1 VSIARNLAPP
11 CHWPCAWAARLVAGI
26 LLAGAAGSPGA
37 FAQEIL
43 TIFPAPASERQVLTL
58 DTATDL
64 AAFEPLIRDFQR
76 IAPDVTIRYREFV
89 TNALF
94 ERARDQCAAGRPEA
108 DLVITSSVDHLVVL
122 SNAGCAMSHRSP
134 ETQGTPGWTRWRD
147 EVFGFTFEPAVIVYN
162 RALLRPEEVPR
173 TRLDL
178 IELMR
183 EQPARFSGRIG
194 GYDIA
199 RSGIGYLFAA
209 FDARNALIYGR
220 LIEGFGRMRLV
231 TRCCSADLIEAL
243 ARGELFIGYN
253 LLGSYAYSAQKAGAP
268 IGIVIPHDYVLA
280 LSRAMMIPAQGA
292 RPELARRFVDYLLS
306 QRGQRVVQQEA
317 FFFDLNGS
325 VPEGVEAPPGGL
337 ASGTLRPIVIGPGLL
352 PTQDRAKRERFLREW
367 RIALEGAEPR
377 ALQ

>member
-1 VSIARNLAPP
+1 MIRALLCLAA
-11 CHWPCAWAARLVAGI
+11 CLAASA
-26 LLAGAAGSPGA
+26 LLA
-37 FAQEIL
+37 QESV
-43 TIFPAPASERQVLTL
+43 TTFPAPGPERQVLTL

-64 AAFEPLIRDFQR
+64 AAFRPLIQDFQR
-76 IAPDVTIRYREFV
+76 IAPEVTVRYREFV

-94 ERARDQCAAGRPEA
+94 EQVQKECLAERPEA

-122 SNAGCAMSHRSP
+122 SNQGCARSHRSP
-134 ETQGTPGWTRWRD
+134 ETLAAPAWTRWRD

-162 RALLRPEEVPR
+162 RALLKPEEVPR

-178 IELMR
+178 IGLMR
-183 EQPARFSGRIG
+183 EQPARFAGRIG

-220 LIEGFGRMRLV
+220 LIEGFGRTRIV
-231 TRCCSADLIEAL
+231 TRCCSSDLIAEL
-243 ARGELFIGYN
+243 GRGELYIGYN

-280 LSRAMMIPAQGA
+280 LSRGVMIPAHGRQ
-292 RPELARRFVDYLLS
+292 PDLARRFLDYLLS
-306 QRGQRVVQQEA
+306 PRGQRVVQQEA
-317 FFFDLNGS
+317 FFFGLNGS
-325 VPEGVEAPPGGL
+325 VPPDVEAPPGGL
-337 ASGTLRPIVIGPGLL
+337 ASGALRPIVIGPGLL

-367 RIALEGAEPR
+367 QN
-377 ALQ
+377 ALQGSHSRDPQ

>member
-1 VSIARNLAPP
+1 MMARRMIDRLTHAFFG
-11 CHWPCAWAARLVAGI
+11 LVA
-26 LLAGAAGSPGA
+26 LAGAAWG
-37 FAQEIL
+37 QE
-43 TIFPAPASERQVLTL
+43 TVHMFPAPGPERQVLTL

-94 ERARDQCAAGRPEA
+94 EAARRQCTADRPVA

-122 SNAGCAMSHRSP
+122 ANEGCALAHRSP
-134 ETQGTPGWTRWRD
+134 ETQAIPAWMRWRD

-162 RALLRPEEVPR
+162 RAGVKPDEVPR

-183 EQPARFSGRIG
+183 AEPVRFAGRIG
-194 GYDIA
+194 GYDIS

-220 LIEGFGRMRLV
+220 MLEGFGRMRIV
-231 TRCCSADLIEAL
+231 TRCCSSNLIEEL
-243 ARGELFIGYN
+243 ASGELLIGYN
-253 LLGSYAYSAQKAGAP
+253 ILGSYAYSAQKAGAP
-268 IGIVIPHDYVLA
+268 IGIVIPQDYVLA
-280 LSRAMMIPAQGA
+280 LSRGIMIPQ
-292 RPELARRFVDYLLS
+292 RTSQPDLARRFLNYLLS

-317 FFFDLNGS
+317 FFFSPQGD

-337 ASGTLRPIVIGPGLL
+337 TSGMLRPIVIGPGLL
-352 PTQDRAKRERFLREW
+352 PMQDRAKRERFLSEW
-367 RIALEGAEPR
+367 RKAIP
-377 ALQ
+377 

>member
-1 VSIARNLAPP
+1 MKRVLALLAACLLAPWLP
-11 CHWPCAWAARLVAGI
+11 A
-26 LLAGAAGSPGA
+26 SPGL
-37 FAQEIL
+37 AQEAL
-43 TIFPAPASERQVLTL
+43 TTFPAPGPERHVLTL
-58 DTATDL
+58 ETATDL
-64 AAFEPLIRDFQR
+64 TAFEPLVRDFQR

-94 ERARDQCAAGRPEA
+94 ERVRGECLAERPGA

-122 SNAGCAMSHRSP
+122 SNAGCAMAHRSP
-134 ETQGTPGWTRWRD
+134 ETLAAPAWTRWRD

-162 RALLRPEEVPR
+162 RALLKPEEVPR

-220 LIEGFGRMRLV
+220 LIEGFGRTRLI
-231 TRCCSADLIEAL
+231 TRCCSSDLIEEL

-253 LLGSYAYSAQKAGAP
+253 ILGSYAYSAQKAGAP

-280 LSRAMMIPAQGA
+280 LSRGVMIPARGRQ
-292 RPELARRFVDYLLS
+292 PELARRFLDYLLS

-317 FFFDLNGS
+317 FFFGFNGP

-337 ASGTLRPIVIGPGLL
+337 SSGTLRPIVIGPGLL

-367 RIALEGAEPR
+367 QNAMQGAEPR
-377 ALQ
+377 GLQ

>member
-1 VSIARNLAPP
+1 MKRVLF
-11 CHWPCAWAARLVAGI
+11 
-26 LLAGAAGSPGA
+26 LLAVCLFPTTAWS
-37 FAQEIL
+37 QDSV
-43 TIFPAPASERQVLTL
+43 TMFPAPSPERHQLTL

-76 IAPDVTIRYREFV
+76 IAPDVTIRYREYV

-94 ERARDQCAAGRPEA
+94 ERSQAGCVAEKPGA
-108 DLVITSSVDHLVVL
+108 DLIITSAVDHLVLL
-122 SNAGCAMSHRSP
+122 SNAGCATAHRSP
-134 ETQGTPGWTRWRD
+134 ETLAAPTWTRWRD

-162 RALLRPEEVPR
+162 RAILKPEEVPR

-220 LIEGFGRMRLV
+220 LIEGFGRTQIM
-231 TRCCSADLIEAL
+231 TRCCSSDLIEAL
-243 ARGELFIGYN
+243 AKGELFIGYN
-253 LLGSYAYSAQKAGAP
+253 ILGSYAYSAQKAGAP

-280 LSRAMMIPAQGA
+280 LSRGVMIPAGNSQ
-292 RPELARRFVDYLLS
+292 PELARRFLDYLLS
-306 QRGQRVVQQEA
+306 QRGQRVVQEEA
-317 FFFDLNGS
+317 FFFGLDGS
-325 VPEGVEAPPGGL
+325 VPEGVEAPPGGM

-352 PTQDRAKRERFLREW
+352 PTQDRAKRLRFLREW
-367 RIALEGAEPR
+367 QNAMQRAEPR
-377 ALQ
+377 GLQ